1 MDGRTAQLRDQ
12 SGPRGGIGKGAED
25 AGVTFSHPCSSLT
38 TKGPNRAQGEG
49 AIHGQLTPHNL
60 CGAQG
65 WKSRTVG
72 SGSEPHLPLQPQIGS
87 SSSLFR

>member
-38 TKGPNRAQGEG
+38 TKGPNRAQG
-49 AIHGQLTPHNL
+49 
-60 CGAQG
+60 
-65 WKSRTVG
+65 
-72 SGSEPHLPLQPQIGS
+72 
-87 SSSLFR
+87 